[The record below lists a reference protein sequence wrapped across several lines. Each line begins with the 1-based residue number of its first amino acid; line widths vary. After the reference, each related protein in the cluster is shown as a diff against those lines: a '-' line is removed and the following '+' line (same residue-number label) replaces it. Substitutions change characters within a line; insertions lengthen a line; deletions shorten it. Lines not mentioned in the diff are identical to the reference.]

1 MRSTES
7 DSPTCTVAT
16 VHTHSHASICASDV
30 TSEVFDFIGQTATVG
45 PGLST
50 QLSAQTSPLRTLE
63 ERAHSAT
70 AADFHP

>member
-16 VHTHSHASICASDV
+16 VHIHSHASIYASDV

-50 QLSAQTSPLRTLE
+50 QLSAQTSPLE